1 MTRRRSILIAAAIVA
16 TGLGAALRV
25 RLCCAT
31 NATTKLRSRT
41 ARLAAWTKS
50 ASLLDKCR
58 NLRRGG
64 FSTSRRSDIS
74 HVPPPPLSPAQLERA
89 RAAMEELYGDCCL
102 LGRKL

>member
-1 MTRRRSILIAAAIVA
+1 MTRRSLAITLAVIA
-16 TGLGAALRV
+16 TGLV
-25 RLCCAT
+25 
-31 NATTKLRSRT
+31 
-41 ARLAAWTKS
+41 AWTKS

-58 NLRRGG
+58 KLRRGG
-64 FSTSRRSDIS
+64 FSTSSRSDIG